1 MYVEGD
7 LFMNGEMYQIASI
20 VSAGKR
26 AIQTS
31 EPIKYT
37 SLKYENSIKFVF
49 LPQKLFLRTKNY
61 TAQNVAEWFE
71 QLKKNGLQDI
81 KLLCP
86 YEVKDR
92 QFLGFSNTT
101 ESLILCFFKKGK
113 VTYFTADWQF
123 DSIQKQWNILYSEH
137 EWSDPPSEKPHFENN
152 IDSFRKVLLDIQNL
166 AFQIQCQ
173 NFAQIFSSAI
183 KLLNG
188 GNEYPDITYGL
199 ELPQIPN
206 PNLQIF
212 EAASLADVFGAMGSW
227 NDSPPYMAHEKGLDK
242 EYENLSAELLKNI
255 RLAIL
260 YAINEW

>member
-1 MYVEGD
+1 
-7 LFMNGEMYQIASI
+7 MNGQLYQIASI
-20 VSAGKR
+20 VSAGKK
-26 AIQTS
+26 AMQTA

-37 SLKYENSIKFVF
+37 PLKYENSIKFVF
-49 LPQKLFLRTKNY
+49 LPQKLFLRTKSY
-61 TAQNVAEWFE
+61 TAQNVGGWFK
-71 QLKKNGLQDI
+71 QLKKNGLQDL

-86 YEVKDR
+86 CSVKDR
-92 QFLGFSNTT
+92 QILGFSNTT
-101 ESLILCFFKKGK
+101 ESLILCFFKNGR
-113 VTYFTADWQF
+113 VTYFIADWKF

-137 EWSDPPSEKPHFENN
+137 EWPNPPSKKPHFENN
-152 IDSFRKVLLDIQNL
+152 TGSFRKVLLDIQNL
-166 AFQIQCQ
+166 ASQIQCQ
-173 NFAQIFSSAI
+173 NFAQIFGSAI
-183 KLLNG
+183 SLLDG
-188 GNEYPDITYGL
+188 GNEYPDKTDGL

-242 EYENLSAELLKNI
+242 EYEILSAELLKNI